1 MACPNC
7 GFDNDSSQRFC
18 VSCGT
23 ILSTACPDCGVSLP
37 EGAQFCGS
45 CGAQVPGSERQAA
58 TVDVPIS
65 PRQGL
70 PESFQD
76 GRYAVKSFLGQG
88 AKKRVYLVDDTRV
101 GRDVAFALIMTED
114 MDDTG
119 RERVR
124 REARAMGQLGDH
136 PNLVQ
141 LYDVGEEDGQPY
153 MVLPVMAGGSVDD
166 LIRRSPDHQMPLERV
181 IDVAKAVCSGLA
193 FAHSKGFIHRDLKP
207 SNVWLTEDGTAKIG
221 DFGLALSA
229 TDPRLTQENMAVGTV
244 AYMPPEQAMGGDV
257 AEHSDLYSLGA
268 TLYEMVTGRPPF
280 MGDALEAI
288 IGQHINTPPVAPTWH
303 NAGCPKA
310 LESLILRLLEKDP
323 TARPESAG
331 AVLDA
336 LENLERASTSDRMPV
351 EVDGTNVLDSL
362 AGGVFAGRQD
372 EVGQMK
378 DALEDALSGS
388 GRLMM
393 LAGEPG
399 VGKTRTAQ
407 ELAVYAGLRGAR
419 VVWGRCY
426 EGDGAPP
433 FWPWVQ
439 AIRSITQMA
448 GVEHLRSAMGAGAW
462 DIAEIVPEV
471 RQRLGDLETP
481 PALDDPQQARFRLFD
496 SMATFLKNITRDR
509 PLTLILDDLHEADKP
524 SLLLLEFLAREMGS
538 SRLLV
543 IGTYR
548 DAELTRRHPL
558 SQTLG
563 ELAKE
568 SAFHR
573 IQLRG
578 MGREDVKRF
587 IELTAG
593 IEPSTQLVR
602 AVYSHTDGNPLFVN
616 EVVRLL
622 VQEGG
627 LARGQQAK
635 ATTEVLRIPEGVR
648 EAIGRRLDRLSE
660 ESNRALTVAS
670 VVGRSFS
677 LDQLVRLIEDQT
689 EDRLLE
695 ALEEALGAR
704 IIEELP
710 QAVGHYQFTHA
721 LVRHTLADELS
732 TTRRVRLHARIAEV
746 LEDLYGADA
755 DAHSEEIAYHL
766 GEAASAGSGGKL
778 VHYSLTAGE
787 QALASHAHEEAV
799 THFERALSAK
809 EGEPVDAETATLL
822 FGLGRA
828 QAALL

>member
-1 MACPNC
+1 M
-7 GFDNDSSQRFC
+7 
-18 VSCGT
+18 
-23 ILSTACPDCGVSLP
+23 
-37 EGAQFCGS
+37 
-45 CGAQVPGSERQAA
+45 PGSERQAA

-65 PRQGL
+65 PRQG
-70 PESFQD
+70 PPKSFQD

-88 AKKRVYLVDDTRV
+88 AKKRVYLVDDTLV
-101 GRDVAFALIMTED
+101 GRDVAFALIMTEG

-119 RERVR
+119 RERIR
-124 REARAMGQLGDH
+124 REARTMGRLGDH

-141 LYDVGEEDGQPY
+141 LYDMGEEDGQQY
-153 MVLPVMAGGSVDD
+153 MVLPVMTGGSVDE
-166 LIRRSPDHQMPLERV
+166 LIRQSPDQQMPLERV

-221 DFGLALSA
+221 DFGLARSA
-229 TDPRLTQENMAVGTV
+229 TDARLTQENMAVGTV

-257 AEHSDLYSLGA
+257 AERSDLYSLGA
-268 TLYEMVTGRPPF
+268 TLYEMVTVRSPF

-310 LESLILRLLEKDP
+310 LESLVLRLLEKDP
-323 TARPESAG
+323 AARPESAG

-336 LENLERASTSDRMPV
+336 LEDLERASTSERTPE
-351 EVDGTNVLDSL
+351 EVGETNVLDSL

-378 DALEDALSGS
+378 DALDDALAGR

-393 LAGEPG
+393 LAGDPG
-399 VGKTRTAQ
+399 VGKTRTAR

-426 EGDGAPP
+426 EGEGAPP

-439 AIRSITQMA
+439 AIRSVAQMA
-448 GVEHLRSAMGAGAW
+448 GVEDLRSAMGAGAW
-462 DIAEIVPEV
+462 DIGEIVPEV
-471 RQRLGDLETP
+471 RQRLGDMETP
-481 PALDDPQQARFRLFD
+481 PALDDPQEARFRLFD
-496 SMATFLKNITRDR
+496 SMATFLKNITRGQ
-509 PLTLILDDLHEADKP
+509 PLALILDDLHEADRP
-524 SLLLLEFLAREMGS
+524 SLLLLEFLVREIGT

-558 SQTLG
+558 SQTMG

-568 SAFHR
+568 RAFHR

-578 MGREDVKRF
+578 MGQEDVKRF

-593 IEPSTQLVR
+593 IEPSTQLVS

-622 VQEGG
+622 VQEGE
-627 LARGQQAK
+627 LACEQQGK
-635 ATTEVLRIPEGVR
+635 ATTESLRIPEGVR

-670 VVGRSFS
+670 VIGRSFS

-710 QAVGHYQFTHA
+710 QAVGHYQFAHA
-721 LVRHTLADELS
+721 LVQHTLADELS
-732 TTRRVRLHARIAEV
+732 TTRRDACDSTPASPKRWKASTAPTPTPTPRRSPTTSARRPRP
-746 LEDLYGADA
+746 
-755 DAHSEEIAYHL
+755 
-766 GEAASAGSGGKL
+766 
-778 VHYSLTAGE
+778 
-787 QALASHAHEEAV
+787 EAV
-799 THFERALSAK
+799 ASWCTTPSSPASRPWPLTRTK
-809 EGEPVDAETATLL
+809 RP
-822 FGLGRA
+822 
-828 QAALL
+828 